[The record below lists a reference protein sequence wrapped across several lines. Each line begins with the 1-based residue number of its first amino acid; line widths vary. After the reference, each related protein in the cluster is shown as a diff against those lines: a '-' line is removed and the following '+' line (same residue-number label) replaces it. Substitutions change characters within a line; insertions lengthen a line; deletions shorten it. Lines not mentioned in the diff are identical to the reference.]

1 MLTVRQEW
9 LDRLITIVGNVI
21 DNLSE
26 GKLKEQLPLDFHA
39 ERAAFAPLEA
49 FGRCMLGLAPWLEAD
64 SATLEIRERVLQA
77 NWREKVLLCMD
88 KATDPAS
95 PDFMNFHAGHQPLVD
110 AAFLAHAI
118 LRAPKALGASM
129 PEKTRRQ
136 LAAALRSSRIIS
148 PGSTN
153 WLFFSAMVEAGLFML
168 GEEYDMLRVLYA
180 LRSFRSWYKGDGM
193 YGDGPFFHFDYYNS
207 FVIHPMYVD
216 LVKLLADEHH
226 EIRAMRT
233 EVNARAARYASI
245 LERMIGPEGSYPVVG
260 RSMWSLIL
268 PGAISVYNLIVART
282 FIVSSIPGELLEAS
296 QIDGCSDVRYY
307 LSIVLPLSGAI
318 IAVEALFYAVGH
330 WNAYFNAMIYLS
342 KRSLYPL
349 TLYLREILMASNID
363 PSTVTDPEL
372 QARLIDMV
380 GIIKYALIV
389 VAVVPVLL
397 FYPFV
402 QKYFVK
408 GVMIGSVK
416 G

>member
-1 MLTVRQEW
+1 MTLFFITVLYPCIFVVSASFSSGTAVQ
-9 LDRLITIVGNVI
+9 
-21 DNLSE
+21 S
-26 GKLKEQLPLDFHA
+26 
-39 ERAAFAPLEA
+39 
-49 FGRCMLGLAPWLEAD
+49 GRVVLFPVD
-64 SATLEIRERVLQA
+64 PTLEGYKTVLNTPTVWVGYRNSIFYTVVGTLINLA
-77 NWREKVLLCMD
+77 LTMTAAYCLSRKDLPGC
-88 KATDPAS
+88 
-95 PDFMNFHAGHQPLVD
+95 NFIML
-110 AAFLAHAI
+110 AFTFT
-118 LRAPKALGASM
+118 M
-129 PEKTRRQ
+129 
-136 LAAALRSSRIIS
+136 
-148 PGSTN
+148 
-153 WLFFSAMVEAGLFML
+153 FFSG
-168 GEEYDMLRVLYA
+168 G
-180 LRSFRSWYKGDGM
+180 
-193 YGDGPFFHFDYYNS
+193 
-207 FVIHPMYVD
+207 IIPMYIQVRN
-216 LVKLLADEHH
+216 LKLLN
-226 EIRAMRT
+226 T
-233 EVNARAARYASI
+233 
-245 LERMIGPEGSYPVVG
+245 
-260 RSMWSLIL
+260 MWSLIL